1 MIFSI
6 IQSAILSIILIAL
19 VHYSYIFLKEN
30 LTTPKI
36 KDLINKPIDQY
47 NDIYKDLECIK
58 ETSNVDMKSEL
69 QNYLKTL
76 SNEVVDDK
84 KPILATSP
92 EDYSFENN
100 NQGLQFQSI

>member
-1 MIFSI
+1 MILSI
-6 IQSAILSIILIAL
+6 ILSAVLSIILIAL

-36 KDLINKPIDQY
+36 KDLVNKPMNQY

-76 SNEVVDDK
+76 SNEPVDNK
-84 KPILATSP
+84 KSIVETSP
-92 EDYSFENN
+92 EDYSFENE